1 MISRTFPFNHVVYT
15 FASLMSLLFV
25 DDDEMV
31 EERRGYRPSTTT
43 IKEENDEDEVMSSYG
58 ANQEH
63 TDYQTEQTANDDE
76 DEDPIIESIPLV
88 INQVPSP
95 ETQSLHLL
103 QYPGRPKTRPLSNT
117 PVSASIKPDSHYLD
131 LKLPIDPTKFFNLR
145 KVDEWGESIDKQSIS
160 GVLDP
165 AEQGI
170 YAAKVVND
178 GLERKIVLIP
188 VDSTAQLRTS
198 FKYIDD
204 LDKETLQQRKLEA
217 QQERHQERAN
227 VQILQ
232 TAAKHST
239 QNQDAHSH
247 SLGDSLKS
255 MKRFDEEEWKYLSW
269 KTEDVLVES
278 LKLQLRDGAD
288 GIQLKNE
295 TTYSEFIDHLYS

>member
-1 MISRTFPFNHVVYT
+1 
-15 FASLMSLLFV
+15 MSSLFV
-25 DDDEMV
+25 GEDDSFED
-31 EERRGYRPSTTT
+31 RRGYKPSTTT
-43 IKEENDEDEVMSSYG
+43 IKEEKEDEVSSPPDE
-58 ANQEH
+58 QEEA
-63 TDYQTEQTANDDE
+63 DNE
-76 DEDPIIESIPLV
+76 DEDPIVESIPLV
-88 INQVPSP
+88 MNQVPSP
-95 ETQSLHLL
+95 STQSLHIL
-103 QYPGRPKTRPLSNT
+103 QYPGRPKSRPLSNT

-145 KVDEWGESIDKQSIS
+145 KIEEWGETIDKQSIS

-178 GLERKIVLIP
+178 GIERKVVLIP

-217 QQERHQERAN
+217 QQERNQERAN

-239 QNQDAHSH
+239 QNQDSHSH

-255 MKRFDEEEWKYLSW
+255 VKKFEEEEWKHLSW
-269 KTEDVLVES
+269 KADALVDT
-278 LKLQLRDGAD
+278 LRLQLRDGAD

-295 TTYSEFIDHLYS
+295 TSYTEFIDHLYS